1 MMRFFE
7 LGVDGCNNSC
17 LFDIPQKTISL
28 ALSRICENLSFFVP
42 RQSKN
47 SCLMIQNASHRK
59 SGISI
64 VASGG
69 SFLPGQ
75 ASMQSCVIDKHRQ
88 TSSEPNQ
95 NTSTSSVPQHSI
107 ARSAHAAVLNP
118 QMPTQERATAALR
131 PIRNVVS
138 ASWLY
143 PFKGI
148 WYFCAHSEF
157 YPLFGRR
164 LIPLTITSI
173 VVLLLLFMFAYLPQ
187 VALLAIWHGPGAWFN
202 AVFLVLGE
210 GQVVIALLFEA
221 LLVDE
226 TLVNVF
232 DVSMQHLRSWQLKF
246 VLSMSK
252 TKTDILFSKGYPHS
266 RRPNRPRLTL
276 SNPLSRCA
284 QFCQNA
290 RKTYHICFVQ
300 PFLLP
305 PNRRIHNL
313 STAELH
319 TYCWDARISHFDG
332 SESGAV
338 TSLEVV

>member
-1 MMRFFE
+1 
-7 LGVDGCNNSC
+7 
-17 LFDIPQKTISL
+17 
-28 ALSRICENLSFFVP
+28 
-42 RQSKN
+42 
-47 SCLMIQNASHRK
+47 MIQSPSHRK
-59 SGISI
+59 AGYRLLLQGKLPAWPGIN
-64 VASGG
+64 AE
-69 SFLPGQ
+69 LRHRQ
-75 ASMQSCVIDKHRQ
+75 ASPNLFRTESKYFNIFSTTTQHREVSTRCGPQS
-88 TSSEPNQ
+88 T
-95 NTSTSSVPQHSI
+95 
-107 ARSAHAAVLNP
+107 
-118 QMPTQERATAALR
+118 MPTQERATAALR

-148 WYFCAHSEF
+148 WYFCTHSEF

-173 VVLLLLFMFAYLPQ
+173 VVLMLLFMFAYLPQ
-187 VALLAIWHGPGAWFN
+187 VTFLAIWHGPGAWFN

-232 DVSMQHLRSWQLKF
+232 DVSMQHLRSWQLK
-246 VLSMSK
+246 LSFQCPRQRL
-252 TKTDILFSKGYPHS
+252 TFYFPKGYPHS

-290 RKTYHICFVQ
+290 RKTYHICCVQ

-319 TYCWDARISHFDG
+319 TYCWDAGISHFDG